1 MRGDL
6 LGLGLDLLHRLD
18 DRGAADR
25 DRARAV
31 STHAELH
38 LVGVAMDDRDLADR
52 NAETF
57 RDQLC
62 KCGFVALPMAVR
74 TCEHLDGADWVD
86 ADFGGLPQADTGA
99 EAADRLRRRDAA
111 GLDVA

>member
-18 DRGAADR
+18 DGGAADR

-31 STHAELH
+31 SAHAELH
-38 LVGVAMDDRDLADR
+38 LVGVAVDNLHLADR

-57 RDQLC
+57 CDQLRER
-62 KCGFVALPMAVR
+62 GLVALTVAVR
-74 TCEHLDGADWVD
+74 TGQDFDGADWID
-86 ADFGGLPQADTGA
+86 ADFRRLPQADAGA
-99 EAADRLRRRDAA
+99 EAADRFRGRDAA
-111 GLDVA
+111 GL